1 MCKLYLLLGSYIF
14 LSEFSV
20 RVCYFRLFGQY
31 ESFDHAERVKHDAH
45 LDLKRECYLDM
56 STTSRSDSTSEHAEH
71 EHDSQHLDGVL
82 SHSPEPMS
90 EDDDNPESNTS
101 AINDARSDGE
111 VTDSDE
117 GSEEDEE
124 EEDDEDDDDEP
135 ALKYE
140 RLGTV
145 GHELFHK
152 DSASALTYSNK
163 RLASQYFIEGSLSII
178 LIVTCCT
185 RL

>member
-56 STTSRSDSTSEHAEH
+56 STTSRLDSTSEHAEH
-71 EHDSQHLDGVL
+71 EHHSQHLDGVL

-101 AINDARSDGE
+101 AINEKKNAIVGAALEVIKRRPRGEKGENRSEKDDP
-111 VTDSDE
+111 VLSDE
-117 GSEEDEE
+117 QI
-124 EEDDEDDDDEP
+124 
-135 ALKYE
+135 AKIHAAVWATLQ
-140 RLGTV
+140 T
-145 GHELFHK
+145 
-152 DSASALTYSNK
+152 LTH
-163 RLASQYFIEGSLSII
+163 
-178 LIVTCCT
+178 
-185 RL
+185 

>member
-1 MCKLYLLLGSYIF
+1 MSRASDKQKDAPLDKP
-14 LSEFSV
+14 ESV
-20 RVCYFRLFGQY
+20 D
-31 ESFDHAERVKHDAH
+31 S
-45 LDLKRECYLDM
+45 DM
-56 STTSRSDSTSEHAEH
+56 SDEE
-71 EHDSQHLDGVL
+71 E
-82 SHSPEPMS
+82 
-90 EDDDNPESNTS
+90 
-101 AINDARSDGE
+101 
-111 VTDSDE
+111 DE
-117 GSEEDEE
+117 GEE